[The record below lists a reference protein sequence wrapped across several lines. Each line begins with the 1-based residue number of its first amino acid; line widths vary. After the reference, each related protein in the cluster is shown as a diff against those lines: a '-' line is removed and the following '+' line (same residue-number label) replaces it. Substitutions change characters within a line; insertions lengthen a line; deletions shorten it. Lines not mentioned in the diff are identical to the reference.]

1 MERGRLNGR
10 GGVSLGAL
18 IKISFIVIHIHVIY
32 TVESSYYAIP

>member
-1 MERGRLNGR
+1 MVG

>member
-10 GGVSLGAL
+10 GGGAL

-32 TVESSYYAIP
+32 TVESSYYAMP